1 MSQRPQ
7 PSQNGRDQPAHQGA
21 VAIGQRFQSG
31 MRACTFELVV
41 EGSLLAQYAAQNV
54 RRDSP
59 CREAGY
65 VGWLGEFQWRDGIGT
80 SQRGTDEGSTG
91 IGAIHRGG
99 MAFLAR
105 EYAKCKNPPYI
116 LIVRMRSVALTQ
128 I

>member
-31 MRACTFELVV
+31 MRCGTFELVV
-41 EGSLLAQYAAQNV
+41 EGSLLVQYAVENV

-65 VGWLGEFQWRDGIGT
+65 LGWLREFQWRHGIGT

-99 MAFLAR
+99 MAFLAP
-105 EYAKCKNPPYI
+105 EDAQSKNPPYI
-116 LIVRMRSVALTQ
+116 PIVPIRTVGLT
-128 I
+128 